1 LATAVTVEVA
11 RVKVVMLPETV
22 RLSELEGGAG
32 WMIMVK
38 WMWRVLDG
46 EEKIQLERV
55 RESFNVPGKVLNEIP
70 ALDRFAG
77 AAKRM

>member
-1 LATAVTVEVA
+1 M
-11 RVKVVMLPETV
+11 KVVMLPETV

-70 ALDRFAG
+70 ALESDDST
-77 AAKRM
+77 AKN